1 METIF
6 IYRIYNYFTGEWKP
20 LKFGCLESVLSTS
33 SEYISLPSSIDI
45 VYIDQVENAIELIQ
59 SFHNK
64 YPPDLEHNW
73 YNEDKL
79 ETMKAY
85 IKNVSNI
92 DHTIEN

>member
-6 IYRIYNYFTGEWKP
+6 IYRIYNFFTGEWKP
-20 LKFGCLESVLSTS
+20 LKFGFSRFGEFSL
-33 SEYISLPSSIDI
+33 LPSSIDI

-59 SFHNK
+59 AFHNK